1 MRTSDDARDH
11 PNCPPQQNSRH
22 CICKQALQP
31 LLSKHNFNAIHI
43 LPTLNGEFQQQVT
56 LPRSS
61 ERPLARATIIQAQ
74 DRHRSCKMR
83 AAVLPFRSAILAAR
97 PEDPTL
103 TSEPEEFDAKGL
115 RREPDCP
122 SKIMQNLEFQA
133 SCKPTCQRAAVSKH
147 PSRPSISKYLLTAQF
162 RATVILRGQG
172 LALYALRVRQ

>member
-11 PNCPPQQNSRH
+11 SNCPPQQNSRH

-43 LPTLNGEFQQQVT
+43 LTTLNGEFQQQVT

-97 PEDPTL
+97 PEDPAL
-103 TSEPEEFDAKGL
+103 PSEPEELNSTPRDFRVSRIARIKSCRIWSFNPVANQTASAL
-115 RREPDCP
+115 P
-122 SKIMQNLEFQA
+122 SCINTVESMSTFNLQT
-133 SCKPTCQRAAVSKH
+133 PYV
-147 PSRPSISKYLLTAQF
+147 PL
-162 RATVILRGQG
+162 
-172 LALYALRVRQ
+172 

>member
-11 PNCPPQQNSRH
+11 SNCPPQQNSRH

-43 LPTLNGEFQQQVT
+43 LTTLNGEFQQQVT

-97 PEDPTL
+97 PEDPAL
-103 TSEPEEFDAKGL
+103 TSEPEELNSTPRDFRVNRIARIKPCRIWSFKQAASPPASALPLANIPLGL
-115 RREPDCP
+115 QSPNIC
-122 SKIMQNLEFQA
+122 
-133 SCKPTCQRAAVSKH
+133 
-147 PSRPSISKYLLTAQF
+147 
-162 RATVILRGQG
+162 
-172 LALYALRVRQ
+172 